1 MKNLFE
7 RASSYWVRYDRYE
20 LKEGKN
26 GVQYVTAAPDAK
38 PEVYNPLENPE
49 QLVLDALN
57 VGLLSM
63 GRKSEEVIR
72 QGVMDFVH
80 KYGLLGLMTALP
92 TTPQFMEYEAVYL
105 PKNQYIR
112 EETMP
117 TEKYLELFYP
127 FDKLD
132 LAKKGIESSWN
143 INEDRT
149 MQALALTFNELM
161 PWDMPLWQ
169 QMLIG
174 TAIITG
180 LEFVTGCIVNLWLGW
195 NVWDYS
201 NVPLNVFGQICLP
214 YILLWAPISLAGI
227 ILDDYLRYWLFKE
240 ERPHYCWR

>member
-1 MKNLFE
+1 MEMK
-7 RASSYWVRYDRYE
+7 RYH
-20 LKEGKN
+20 KEIILGFI
-26 GVQYVTAAPDAK
+26 G
-38 PEVYNPLENPE
+38 
-49 QLVLDALN
+49 
-57 VGLLSM
+57 GLLYIGIELIWRGYSHWTM
-63 GRKSEEVIR
+63 
-72 QGVMDFVH
+72 FVL
-80 KYGLLGLMTALP
+80 GGICFVLLGR
-92 TTPQFMEYEAVYL
+92 
-105 PKNQYIR
+105 I
-112 EETMP
+112 
-117 TEKYLELFYP
+117 
-127 FDKLD
+127 
-132 LAKKGIESSWN
+132 
-143 INEDRT
+143 
-149 MQALALTFNELM
+149 NELM